1 MSWTPF
7 SLHYRERYELGFR
20 YLDRCGEFMVQATEK
35 LDLIPSEAKPTGA
48 QLELPEHG
56 IKIAVDSNEL
66 IASQEQADGADEIFV
81 NTCESLSAF
90 VREYF
95 SPKRVTSK
103 WCGMKKY
110 WGFGS
115 PEAALRASLQTGTNA
130 QDELARKFNMPPAH
144 KRLDYSFASGSFE
157 FHIVLEPVTFER
169 VAIARLNAGFRATPE
184 EKRRVER
191 VNQKAEKAEAGRS
204 RNGHAIMMDMNLV
217 ESDPP
222 ADGSVRKNFDDLQK
236 RAEAAV
242 EAFTFK

>member
-1 MSWTPF
+1 
-7 SLHYRERYELGFR
+7 
-20 YLDRCGEFMVQATEK
+20 MVHASET

-48 QLELPEHG
+48 TLELPEHG

-66 IASQEQADGADEIFV
+66 IASQEQAEGTDEIFIDM
-81 NTCESLSAF
+81 CEA
-90 VREYF
+90 VRALVHEHF
-95 SPKRVTSK
+95 SPKRVSST

-115 PEAALRASLQTGTNA
+115 PQAALKASLQTGTNA
-130 QDELARKFNMPPAH
+130 QDELARKFNMPPSH

-157 FHIVLEPVTFER
+157 FHVVLEPVTFER

-191 VNQKAEKAEAGRS
+191 LNQKAQKAEAGKSRS
-204 RNGHAIMMDMNLV
+204 GHAIMMDMNLV

-222 ADGSVRKNFDDLQK
+222 SDGSVRRNFDELQK
-236 RAEAAV
+236 RATAAA